1 VAKGWGFITPV
12 DGGAD
17 VFVHQSVIQME
28 GFRSLGDEEE
38 VEFECKPSDKG
49 MEATVVTGVEGD
61 ECKGSHRRPVSK
73 KKFKKIRCYNCGEFA
88 NHVAAKCNQG
98 PQPKKCHHCKAFEHL
113 IADCPLRDEKMKSKK
128 GNCSDGSELG
138 SEEEILLNGHETASV
153 SSEKN
158 MSDSGIA
165 RSSSLG
171 KTPTTD
177 DTKSETSDG
186 SRGRD

>member
-1 VAKGWGFITPV
+1 MV
-12 DGGAD
+12 DRFASNTSCDLWVLTATLSGP
-17 VFVHQSVIQME
+17 
-28 GFRSLGDEEE
+28 SLCLS
-38 VEFECKPSDKG
+38 FYPL
-49 MEATVVTGVEGD
+49 
-61 ECKGSHRRPVSK
+61 
-73 KKFKKIRCYNCGEFA
+73 RCYNCGEFA

-113 IADCPLRDEKMKSKK
+113 IADCPLREEKKSKK
-128 GNCSDGSELG
+128 MNCTDSNGSELG